1 MRHAERM
8 RGARGGV
15 VIFLGDAMMEISEV
29 HRQIELQRGDVVR
42 RASERVVGSTRNV
55 ALLVAS
61 IVFE

>member
-8 RGARGGV
+8 RGAAGAWLF
-15 VIFLGDAMMEISEV
+15 FLGDAMMEISEV

-42 RASERVVGSTRNV
+42 RTSERVVGSTRNV